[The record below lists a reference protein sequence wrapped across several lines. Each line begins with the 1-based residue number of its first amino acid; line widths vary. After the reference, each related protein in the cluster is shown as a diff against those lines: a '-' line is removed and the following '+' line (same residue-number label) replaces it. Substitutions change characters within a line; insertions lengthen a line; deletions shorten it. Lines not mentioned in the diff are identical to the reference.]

1 VEREAVRL
9 ELRYILERVKKRVS
23 IAKGLSGSSW
33 WPKDVEIPPGERF
46 LVVAP
51 HPDDDA
57 IGCGGTIS
65 KLVHAGKTVRIVYLS
80 IQSSTTFTK
89 MERLNEIAM
98 SLEIMGAKDYTFLA
112 EVFPPKVEISE
123 LLKEELSTFR
133 PDTIFIPSPLENH
146 DQHLETFEA
155 YAELSKRL
163 PGDDCTMLYEVW
175 TPLVPNMIV
184 DITQFMDMKIDA
196 INAHKTQ
203 TTDLDY
209 SRAAEGL
216 NAYRAAISA
225 KKGYFEAFLTMNRAD
240 ILRTFPS

>member
-23 IAKGLSGSSW
+23 IAAGLSGSSW
-33 WPKDVEIPPGERF
+33 WPKEVEIPPGERF

-57 IGCGGTIS
+57 IGCGGTIN

-89 MERLNEIAM
+89 MERLDEIAR
-98 SLEIMGAKDYTFLA
+98 SLEIMDAKDYAFLA

-123 LLKEELSTFR
+123 LLKKELSIFR
-133 PDTIFIPSPLENH
+133 PDSTFIPSPLENH

-155 YAELSKRL
+155 YVELRKRL
-163 PGDDCTMLYEVW
+163 PGDDYTVLYEVW

-184 DITQFMDMKIDA
+184 DITQFMDAKINA

-203 TTDLDY
+203 TTNLDF
-209 SRAAEGL
+209 SRAVEGL

-225 KKGYFEAFLTMNRAD
+225 RKGYFEAFLTMNRTD